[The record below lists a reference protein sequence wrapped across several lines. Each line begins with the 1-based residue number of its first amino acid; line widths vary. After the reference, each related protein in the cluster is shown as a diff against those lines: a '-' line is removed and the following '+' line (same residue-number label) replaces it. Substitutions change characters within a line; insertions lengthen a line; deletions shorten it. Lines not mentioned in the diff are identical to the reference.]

1 MISLDVNGKKYEVEA
16 GPDEPLLWVIREK
29 IGLTGTKYGCGIAQ
43 CGACT
48 VHIDGQPER
57 SCQIQAKDAQGKKIT
72 TIEGIPEE
80 HPIKRAWIEDE
91 VPQCGYCH
99 PGQIMSAVALIKDN
113 PSPSDDD
120 IDHAMTGN
128 ICRCGTYQR
137 IRRAIHRASTM
148 APDDTVA
155 KGGKS

>member
-1 MISLDVNGKKYEVEA
+1 MISLEVNGKKYEVDA
-16 GPDEPLLWVIREK
+16 AADEPLLWVIREK

-57 SCQIQAKDAQGKKIT
+57 SCQIPAKDAQGKKIT
-72 TIEGIPEE
+72 TIEGIAENDPV
-80 HPIKRAWIEDE
+80 KRAWMEDD

-99 PGQIMSAVALIKDN
+99 PGQIMSAVALIEKNHAPTDE
-113 PSPSDDD
+113 D
-120 IDHAMTGN
+120 IDRAMTGN

-137 IRRAIHRASTM
+137 IRRAIHRASVMKT
-148 APDDTVA
+148 DDA
-155 KGGKS
+155 MGKGGKS